1 MTEDE
6 MITIVVISVSNCYNN
21 KDHNHNFNILGRDG
35 RVVKVV
41 KVPPRSLVEQL
52 GGRKGP
58 RTFRGGAADWM

>member
-1 MTEDE
+1 MTEDV
-6 MITIVVISVSNCYNN
+6 MITIVVISVSRCYNN
-21 KDHNHNFNILGRDG
+21 KDHNHNLNISGRDG